1 MYMLQ
6 YLTLCSSWDKEEGVL
21 SLLLEYGETDLATI
35 ISNSG
40 PSLPTALYFWN
51 EMLRIMNVRTSFYFY
66 FYAHLQHYCG

>member
-1 MYMLQ
+1 M
-6 YLTLCSSWDKEEGVL
+6 L

-51 EMLRIMNVRTSFYFY
+51 EMLRIMSVRTSFLCSSFRVLYHTTLLRDLCIFL
-66 FYAHLQHYCG
+66 HKV